1 MKLFPP
7 TPEELAAKIDK
18 QILDLILGYSGG
30 LYGLALGTVEK
41 SVLRMLRNHNGY
53 ESAVSIADLQKSL
66 ALDAR
71 TIKQAIRTL
80 RLNYHL
86 PIGSSKH
93 STGGGY
99 YIMLTRRDVDI
110 WAKDVLDQVRAE
122 VAVLRAAAGNQIGL
136 EILGQL
142 RNEALNAAEQEAVHA

>member
-1 MKLFPP
+1 LTETMKLFPP

-86 PIGSSKH
+86 PI
-93 STGGGY
+93 
-99 YIMLTRRDVDI
+99 TRRDVEI